1 MTDLVVISRM
11 RARPDRV
18 GEAERALR
26 ELIEPTHAEDGV
38 LGYALHRGIDDPSL
52 FFFVERF
59 RDTGAFEKHLD
70 SPHVRAFAAVAGGLF
85 ADGPEFDVLES
96 VPGGDPVKGVL
107 DASIRAEFSTPKT
120 RSTRATAAAMEG

>member
-18 GEAERALR
+18 REAERALR
-26 ELIEPTHAEDGV
+26 DLIEPTHAEDGV

-59 RDTGAFEKHLD
+59 RDRDVLKQHLD
-70 SPHVRAFAAVAGGLF
+70 SAHVHTFAAMADGLF
-85 ADGPEFDVLES
+85 AEGPDFDVLEG
-96 VPGGDPVKGVL
+96 VPDGDPVKGAL
-107 DASIRAEFSTPKT
+107 
-120 RSTRATAAAMEG
+120 G